1 MALRRVASGWNM
13 GQRQWGK
20 KRREKEGK
28 NENVVKSC
36 YMHERRTLR
45 KCVLCVNGT
54 MTHDVMSPGRSLRA
68 TYGFVHKNT

>member
-1 MALRRVASGWNM
+1 MALRRVASGWSI
-13 GQRQWGK
+13 GQRRWGK

-28 NENVVKSC
+28 SEIVVKTC

-54 MTHDVMSPGRSLRA
+54 MTHDVMSRDRSLRA
-68 TYGFVHKNT
+68 TYGFDHKNP